1 MNRSLVP
8 LAALLAAALASSHGF
23 AQTFPNRPIKIVIGF
38 GAAGSTD
45 TIGRYY
51 AQRLSEVLK
60 SPVLIENRASAGQLV
75 AINALK
81 SAAPDG
87 HTLYIGTGSS
97 LSQAPGVRADLPYD
111 PLKDF
116 TLISLVATIPGVL
129 VVSPSLPVRTVR
141 DLVKYSRDNPDKLNY
156 GSSGVGSA
164 SHLQTEFMAAVTGM
178 TMTHIP
184 LKADVDIMR
193 EMVAGFVHL
202 GIGPLQGV
210 VPFIQSGRVRA
221 LVVTSAHRV
230 KALPDVP
237 SLPEA
242 DYKELAGI
250 DPYTYY
256 GLVGPI
262 GLPRQIVTILN
273 EATDKVTKMPEAI
286 AHLRERMHAEWA
298 GGGTDAFRKFLEDDI
313 AKWRPLRG
321 KIRMGE

>member
-1 MNRSLVP
+1 MNTFARFAA
-8 LAALLAAALASSHGF
+8 LAIALLAASVASAQGF
-23 AQTFPNRPIKIVIGF
+23 PTRPIKIVIGF
-38 GAAGSTD
+38 GAGGSTD
-45 TIGRYY
+45 SIGRYY
-51 AQRLSEVLK
+51 AAKLAEVLK
-60 SPVLIENRASAGQLV
+60 SPVVFENKPGAGQLV
-75 AINALK
+75 AINSLK
-81 SAAPDG
+81 AAAPDG
-87 HTLYIGTGSS
+87 YTLYIGTGSS

-116 TLISLVATIPGVL
+116 TLVSLVATIPGVL
-129 VVSPSLPVRTVR
+129 VVSPSLPVHTVR
-141 DLVKYSRDNPDKLNY
+141 DLVKYSRANPDKLNY

-164 SHLQTEFMAAVTGM
+164 SHMQTEYMIAVTGM
-178 TMTHIP
+178 KMTHIP
-184 LKADVDIMR
+184 LKADIDIMR
-193 EMVAGFVHL
+193 EMASGTVHL

-262 GLPRQIVTILN
+262 GLPASVVTILN
-273 EATDKVTKMPEAI
+273 EATTRVTKMPEAI
-286 AHLRERMHAEWA
+286 ALLRDRMHAEWA
-298 GGGTDAFRKFLEDDI
+298 GGSTESFRNFIAEDI
-313 AKWRPLRG
+313 AKWRTVRSRIKLG
-321 KIRMGE
+321 D